1 MDRKLLSIYLNDHLT
16 ALTAGVEL
24 AKRSA
29 GSNKGTALGEFL
41 SEAAGEVDAE
51 KAVLL
56 DLMERLSVRRDH
68 VKQLAGW
75 SGEKLGRL
83 KLNGRLTGYS
93 PLSRVTELEALLL
106 ITRMT
111 AALWRGLIPVLGAD
125 LEFGDL
131 DLDARAANADAL
143 ADRVEEHRV
152 AAVEEA
158 LAGSSA

>member
-24 AKRSA
+24 SKRSA
-29 GSNKGTALGEFL
+29 GSNEGAVLGDFL
-41 SEAAGEVDAE
+41 AEAASQVDAE

-111 AALWRGLIPVLGAD
+111 AALWRGLVPVLGGD
-125 LEFGDL
+125 PDFGDL
-131 DLDARAANADAL
+131 DLQARAANADAL

-152 AAVEEA
+152 AAVAEA
-158 LAGSSA
+158 LKG